1 MRSTAFTMLLA
12 LACSAATAAERHAE
26 PIVRQILENAA
37 KIKAADPTAVPMA
50 FWDFDGTIIKGDV
63 SEGLVENGVTRFKGL
78 VQRTIEEG
86 YSSVYRSTDGWKLY
100 SEKDYP
106 RLNEIGRWI
115 AWPYNAQIYAGTR
128 VADLDAFCVREYERV
143 YRKWYF
149 TSSIAML
156 HALEKAGVENYV
168 VSASPELFVANAA
181 ATLPLPRERLRGIR
195 VRLSAGYVTTDVV
208 HPVPMGEGKIE
219 VVRELVLSRPHGVA
233 VAAFGNSYS
242 TDGAFLRYV
251 AKQPSLPGGAKGTSV
266 MVNGG
271 KVVPG
276 YTEHFICVDQNDVVG
291 GAELGV
297 QGASVPSL
305 ETFISHRG
313 ESVDAPENTLPAY
326 KTAVS
331 RGFGFECDIY
341 LSKDGR
347 VFTFHDRTLTRTSG
361 GANTNK
367 CNDATWDE
375 VAKLDVG
382 NWGKWKGSKF
392 AGTRPALLEEVLELT
407 RDGRWLYIDVKSK
420 TADIVPYVKAIFE
433 RQKKANPKNTLFLC
447 GSVECGK
454 AFKKLM
460 PEYKVLSC
468 LNCNKSWKM
477 DAKPEPVENIIAVT
491 KEMGA
496 DGVDLRFI
504 RTVTTPEYMKAI
516 KDAGLELHV
525 WTIDE
530 LDDAVEAFKRGAQT
544 VTTNCAKKLL
554 DEYTERKTAR

>member
-1 MRSTAFTMLLA
+1 MKDKRMQFRAA
-12 LACSAATAAERHAE
+12 LAIAAGAVLAA
-26 PIVRQILENAA
+26 
-37 KIKAADPTAVPMA
+37 
-50 FWDFDGTIIKGDV
+50 
-63 SEGLVENGVTRFKGL
+63 
-78 VQRTIEEG
+78 
-86 YSSVYRSTDGWKLY
+86 
-100 SEKDYP
+100 
-106 RLNEIGRWI
+106 
-115 AWPYNAQIYAGTR
+115 
-128 VADLDAFCVREYERV
+128 
-143 YRKWYF
+143 
-149 TSSIAML
+149 
-156 HALEKAGVENYV
+156 
-168 VSASPELFVANAA
+168 
-181 ATLPLPRERLRGIR
+181 
-195 VRLSAGYVTTDVV
+195 
-208 HPVPMGEGKIE
+208 
-219 VVRELVLSRPHGVA
+219 
-233 VAAFGNSYS
+233 
-242 TDGAFLRYV
+242 
-251 AKQPSLPGGAKGTSV
+251 
-266 MVNGG
+266 
-271 KVVPG
+271 
-276 YTEHFICVDQNDVVG
+276 
-291 GAELGV
+291 

-326 KTAVS
+326 RTAVS

-361 GANTNK
+361 GANTNR
-367 CNDATWDE
+367 CNDATWEE
-375 VAKLDVG
+375 VSKLDVG

-420 TADIVPYVKAIFE
+420 TADIVPYVKVIFE
-433 RQKKANPKNTLFLC
+433 GQTKANPKNTLFLC

-454 AFKKLM
+454 AFKRLM

-468 LNCNKSWKM
+468 LNCNKSWKK

-504 RTVTTPEYMKAI
+504 RTVTTPAYMKAI

-530 LDDAVEAFKRGAQT
+530 LDDAVEAFRRGAQT

-554 DEYTERKTAR
+554 DEYMEGKAR

>member
-1 MRSTAFTMLLA
+1 MKNKKVQFRIA
-12 LACSAATAAERHAE
+12 LAIAAG
-26 PIVRQILENAA
+26 
-37 KIKAADPTAVPMA
+37 AV
-50 FWDFDGTIIKGDV
+50 
-63 SEGLVENGVTRFKGL
+63 
-78 VQRTIEEG
+78 
-86 YSSVYRSTDGWKLY
+86 
-100 SEKDYP
+100 
-106 RLNEIGRWI
+106 
-115 AWPYNAQIYAGTR
+115 
-128 VADLDAFCVREYERV
+128 
-143 YRKWYF
+143 
-149 TSSIAML
+149 
-156 HALEKAGVENYV
+156 
-168 VSASPELFVANAA
+168 
-181 ATLPLPRERLRGIR
+181 
-195 VRLSAGYVTTDVV
+195 
-208 HPVPMGEGKIE
+208 
-219 VVRELVLSRPHGVA
+219 
-233 VAAFGNSYS
+233 FG
-242 TDGAFLRYV
+242 A
-251 AKQPSLPGGAKGTSV
+251 
-266 MVNGG
+266 
-271 KVVPG
+271 
-276 YTEHFICVDQNDVVG
+276 
-291 GAELGV
+291 

-361 GANTNK
+361 GANTNN

-420 TADIVPYVKAIFE
+420 TADIVPYVKAIFDK
-433 RQKKANPKNTLFLC
+433 QTKANPKNTLFLC

-468 LNCNKSWKM
+468 LNCNKSWKK
-477 DAKPEPVENIIAVT
+477 DAKPEPVKNIIAVT

-504 RTVTTPEYMKAI
+504 RKVTTAKYMKAI

-554 DEYTERKTAR
+554 DEYTAGKSVR